1 MRNWIPKEVKNFKRK
16 YGLSQKQ
23 LSELL
28 GVSRIHI
35 YYLEKGVR
43 EPSKTLRLL
52 LDCIERQLSEIRGGG
67 KENEK
72 GKESDKKH
80 GKRHL

>member
-1 MRNWIPKEVKNFKRK
+1 MKIKTWNPKDIER
-16 YGLSQKQ
+16 LRKQ
-23 LSELL
+23 LKISRASL
-28 GVSRIHI
+28 GERLGISRVHV

-43 EPSKTLRLL
+43 EPSKILRLL
-52 LDCIERQLSEIRGGG
+52 LDCVERQF